1 MEYNE
6 QAFKEKA
13 NLKAMKVW
21 LALIAIMTL
30 SYGSDLSKG
39 IYTATQYVVFL
50 VMAWVPFAIGL
61 LTLKLKGRA
70 TPYYKDVLALG
81 YGFFYAY
88 VVCITDSATA
98 YAYILPLTSMLILFK
113 DRSYMIRCA
122 VTNEIV
128 IVISATAP
136 CLPRTESECENDRLL
151 PAVFNAASVLYLLYS
166 FCRPLK

>member
-128 IVISATAP
+128 I
-136 CLPRTESECENDRLL
+136 PRPESERENDRLL
-151 PAVFNAASVLYLLYS
+151 PAVFNAASVLYLLCCL
-166 FCRPLK
+166 CRPLK

>member
-98 YAYILPLTSMLILFK
+98 TIPSFINRLIAERALSILS
-113 DRSYMIRCA
+113 
-122 VTNEIV
+122 
-128 IVISATAP
+128 
-136 CLPRTESECENDRLL
+136 
-151 PAVFNAASVLYLLYS
+151 
-166 FCRPLK
+166 

>member
-70 TPYYKDVLALG
+70 TPYYKDVLALYHG
-81 YGFFYAY
+81 LG
-88 VVCITDSATA
+88 
-98 YAYILPLTSMLILFK
+98 
-113 DRSYMIRCA
+113 
-122 VTNEIV
+122 
-128 IVISATAP
+128 
-136 CLPRTESECENDRLL
+136 DRLCIYS
-151 PAVFNAASVLYLLYS
+151 AVDEYADSVQGS
-166 FCRPLK
+166 

>member
-98 YAYILPLTSMLILFK
+98 FDEYVDSVQGSQLYDTVRGHK
-113 DRSYMIRCA
+113 RDRHCA
-122 VTNEIV
+122 QC
-128 IVISATAP
+128 TAP
-136 CLPRTESECENDRLL
+136 CIPRPESERENDRLL
-151 PAVFNAASVLYLLYS
+151 PAVFNAASVLYLLCCL
-166 FCRPLK
+166 CRPLK

>member
-98 YAYILPLTSMLILFK
+98 YAYILPLTSMLIPV
-113 DRSYMIRCA
+113 SYTHLVGSVYDPPGRILRQIYRARTGCVPLPVFCGGMHG
-122 VTNEIV
+122 
-128 IVISATAP
+128 ISGTS
-136 CLPRTESECENDRLL
+136 RYGGK
-151 PAVFNAASVLYLLYS
+151 ASA
-166 FCRPLK
+166 

>member
-1 MEYNE
+1 MKFDAPLKLTEEGDE

-61 LTLKLKGRA
+61 LTLKLKGERHRIIRMSWLSDMA
-70 TPYYKDVLALG
+70 FLCLRGVYHGLG
-81 YGFFYAY
+81 
-88 VVCITDSATA
+88 
-98 YAYILPLTSMLILFK
+98 
-113 DRSYMIRCA
+113 
-122 VTNEIV
+122 
-128 IVISATAP
+128 
-136 CLPRTESECENDRLL
+136 DRLCIYS
-151 PAVFNAASVLYLLYS
+151 AVDEYADSVQGS
-166 FCRPLK
+166 

>member
-81 YGFFYAY
+81 YGF
-88 VVCITDSATA
+88 
-98 YAYILPLTSMLILFK
+98 SMPMWCV
-113 DRSYMIRCA
+113 S
-122 VTNEIV
+122 
-128 IVISATAP
+128 
-136 CLPRTESECENDRLL
+136 RTRR
-151 PAVFNAASVLYLLYS
+151 PPMHI
-166 FCRPLK
+166 FCH